1 MTLEEAIKHA
11 EEVAEINEHDGL
23 IKSAAELR
31 QIAEWLKILK
41 SAEFEYD
48 EAWRIITHPTADV
61 NYADKQRAQVILDT
75 FRNSL
80 GAMKEE
86 GIKTGGRM
94 MKDVVGTDK
103 EYIKDIEELPPAQ
116 PEPQWIPCSERLPDV
131 AQRVLLSG
139 HGTVMVGMLHS
150 SGKYSLEPTG
160 ISYVYQKDDID
171 AWMPL
176 PEPYK
181 AERRTE

>member
-1 MTLEEAIKHA
+1 MTTRQEAI
-11 EEVAEINEHDGL
+11 DY
-23 IKSAAELR
+23 
-31 QIAEWLKILK
+31 LKLLK
-41 SAEFEYD
+41 QNVLLGEKIT
-48 EAWRIITHPTADV
+48 EAVHMA
-61 NYADKQRAQVILDT
+61 
-75 FRNSL
+75 
-80 GAMKEE
+80 
-86 GIKTGGRM
+86 
-94 MKDVVGTDK
+94 
-103 EYIKDIEELPPAQ
+103 IEALEQ

-139 HGTVMVGMLHS
+139 HGTVMVGALHS

-181 AERRTE
+181 AGGTINE